1 MSKDTLGTL
10 LLPEE
15 AAALEVLSDGLIADI
30 NARLRRIKRV
40 LGVKRALELFEVT
53 VIGIQLTVEI
63 DDETREYLLDRR
75 GRDDDDSSGD
85 EDIPNYYA

>member
-1 MSKDTLGTL
+1 
-10 LLPEE
+10 
-15 AAALEVLSDGLIADI
+15 
-30 NARLRRIKRV
+30 
-40 LGVKRALELFEVT
+40 LELFEVT